1 MKPER
6 LFYTAAGALFLVLTV
21 IGFQHYLF
29 GGRHANGTP
38 IDPTILA
45 IVIAHSSAIFAW
57 FVLFFVQSLLISTQN
72 RRIHMKL
79 GWSVLVIASTI
90 AVTGP
95 LVATRSVRLAPDLVI
110 FDWPG
115 RPFLLVMYSEI
126 VLYMVFVAI
135 GVLNRKRP
143 RIHRPMM
150 LMASLCLI
158 SGATGRIPLVGSIFG
173 SHHWMGIFGPV
184 VAIGAIL
191 LLARWAMTRSF
202 EREFAVGFGALV
214 VASVV
219 AAGLADTNVWVNW
232 AGMILKL

>member
-6 LFYTAAGALFLVLTV
+6 LFYTATGALFLVLTV

-29 GGRHANGTP
+29 GGRHADGTP

-95 LVATRSVRLAPDLVI
+95 LVATHSVRLAPDLVI

-126 VLYMVFVAI
+126 ALFVAFVSI

-143 RIHRPMM
+143 RVHRPMM
-150 LMASLCLI
+150 LMASLSII
-158 SGATGRIPLVGSIFG
+158 SGATGRIPLVSTIFG
-173 SHHWMGIFGPV
+173 YHHWMGIFGPV
-184 VAIGAIL
+184 VALGVL
-191 LLARWAMTRSF
+191 LLVARSAMTRRF
-202 EREFAVGFGALV
+202 EREFAVGLAALV
-214 VASVV
+214 VVTVV
-219 AAGLADTNVWVNW
+219 VSGLAATTMWVNW

>member
-6 LFYTAAGALFLVLTV
+6 LFYTATGALFLVLTV

-29 GGRHANGTP
+29 GGRHADGTP

-95 LVATRSVRLAPDLVI
+95 LVATHSVRLAPDLVI

-126 VLYMVFVAI
+126 ALFVAFVSI

-143 RIHRPMM
+143 RVHRPMM
-150 LMASLCLI
+150 LMASLSII
-158 SGATGRIPLVGSIFG
+158 SGATGRIPLVSSIFG
-173 SHHWMGIFGPV
+173 YHHWMGIFGPV
-184 VAIGAIL
+184 VALGVL
-191 LLARWAMTRSF
+191 LLVARSAMTRRF
-202 EREFAVGFGALV
+202 EREFAVGLAALV
-214 VASVV
+214 VVTVV
-219 AAGLADTNVWVNW
+219 VSGLAATTMWVNW

>member
-6 LFYTAAGALFLVLTV
+6 LFYTATGALFLVLTV

-29 GGRHANGTP
+29 GGRHADGTP

-95 LVATRSVRLAPDLVI
+95 LVATHSVRLAPDLVI

-126 VLYMVFVAI
+126 ALFVAFVSI

-143 RIHRPMM
+143 RVHRPMM
-150 LMASLCLI
+150 LMASLSII
-158 SGATGRIPLVGSIFG
+158 SGATGRIPLVSTIFG
-173 SHHWMGIFGPV
+173 YHHWMGIFGPV
-184 VAIGAIL
+184 VALGVL
-191 LLARWAMTRSF
+191 LLVARSAMTRRF
-202 EREFAVGFGALV
+202 EREFAVGLAALV
-214 VASVV
+214 VVTVV
-219 AAGLADTNVWVNW
+219 VSGLAATTMWVNW
-232 AGMILKL
+232 AGIILKL

>member
-21 IGFQHYLF
+21 IGFQHYLL
-29 GGRHANGTP
+29 GGRHADGTP

-95 LVATRSVRLAPDLVI
+95 LVATHSVRLAPDLVI

-126 VLYMVFVAI
+126 ALFVAFVSI

-143 RIHRPMM
+143 RVHRPMM
-150 LMASLCLI
+150 LMASLSII
-158 SGATGRIPLVGSIFG
+158 SGATGRIPLVSTIFG
-173 SHHWMGIFGPV
+173 YHHWMGIFGPV
-184 VAIGAIL
+184 VALGVL
-191 LLARWAMTRSF
+191 LLVARSAMTRRF
-202 EREFAVGFGALV
+202 EREFAVGLAALV
-214 VASVV
+214 VVTVV
-219 AAGLADTNVWVNW
+219 VSGLAATTMWVNW